1 MGEHFYG
8 ENWWLKSVKL
18 PIRGTESIALIMG
31 LVDEEME
38 LELEVVVFD
47 ELLLLTVEK
56 VMD

>member
-1 MGEHFYG
+1 M